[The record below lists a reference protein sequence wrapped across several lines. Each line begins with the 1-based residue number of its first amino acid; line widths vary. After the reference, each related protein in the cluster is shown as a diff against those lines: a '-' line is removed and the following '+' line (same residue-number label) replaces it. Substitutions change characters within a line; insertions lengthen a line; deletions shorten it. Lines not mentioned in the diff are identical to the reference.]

1 VAQERVRFREGQAK
15 GSLAATVRYVT
26 YLSGRR
32 STDAIYY
39 QVVSAVP
46 PSTIPSSYNGPSVK
60 RFRCHRARA
69 LPLDMLLLCAAL
81 SATYHISFPGSLPIG
96 LQGPGPIAAVR
107 HEVLTTTLEIALIS
121 CAGLATWA
129 MGWKVAAM
137 EVKLGSE
144 YAQHRT
150 GNAAEE
156 GPDTREAVF
165 DKFGN
170 RRLLLLA
177 HPANPGRG

>member
-1 VAQERVRFREGQAK
+1 MAHPLNAFDAIARSPAWICCCCALRSSQPPVSNHIFFSR
-15 GSLAATVRYVT
+15 LAA
-26 YLSGRR
+26 S
-32 STDAIYY
+32 
-39 QVVSAVP
+39 P
-46 PSTIPSSYNGPSVK
+46 NG
-60 RFRCHRARA
+60 
-69 LPLDMLLLCAAL
+69 
-81 SATYHISFPGSLPIG
+81 
-96 LQGPGPIAAVR
+96 QGPGPIAAVR

-129 MGWKVAAM
+129 MGWKVAAT

-170 RRLLLLA
+170 RRLLLLG